1 MQNQSNT
8 IAILSYVWFIGWIIA
23 FIMRQNERPQRELS
37 RFHLRQS
44 FGILLIILAH
54 SFVAWILHFMYL
66 GFISNMLWFGI
77 FILWL
82 IGLMSAVQGQFK
94 PIPFI
99 GRWFEENF
107 TFIR

>member
-1 MQNQSNT
+1 MRNQSNT

-23 FIMRQNERPQRELS
+23 FIMRQNERPQSELS

-44 FGILLIILAH
+44 FGILVLAFGY
-54 SFVAWILHFMYL
+54 SMLAWILYFLHL
-66 GFISNMLWFGI
+66 GFISDIIGFAI

-82 IGLMSAVQGQFK
+82 IGLLGAIKGLFR

-99 GRWFEENF
+99 GWWFEENL